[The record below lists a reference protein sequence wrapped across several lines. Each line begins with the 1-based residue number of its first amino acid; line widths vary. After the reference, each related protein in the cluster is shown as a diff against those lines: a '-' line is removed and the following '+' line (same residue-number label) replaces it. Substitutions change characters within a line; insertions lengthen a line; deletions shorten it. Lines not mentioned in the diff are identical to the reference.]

1 MQCFIVTHNG
11 ATNLKVLRMR
21 RKSLVCLFTQ
31 HDTLLPLVK
40 INFLSHFSS
49 EALLLCALSQQ
60 LFGHILFLYSC
71 IAPLVSRLQPQA
83 QLKER
88 RPYYAP
94 GSTITPQPSHPP
106 PLGNQQ
112 HCVTRQ
118 ITSQRPPTPA
128 QTLYVLALVVLQLP
142 PTQPPLD
149 PICQVETGC
158 EKWLYFS
165 TEPRGSEPEL
175 VAVYL
180 TINKTDH
187 QSQQDAL
194 QTSN

>member
-1 MQCFIVTHNG
+1 MCSVTAAVWPHTVSLLLHRSSRVMTAATGSAKG
-11 ATNLKVLRMR
+11 A
-21 RKSLVCLFTQ
+21 Q
-31 HDTLLPLVK
+31 
-40 INFLSHFSS
+40 
-49 EALLLCALSQQ
+49 ALL
-60 LFGHILFLYSC
+60 
-71 IAPLVSRLQPQA
+71 
-83 QLKER
+83 
-88 RPYYAP
+88 RPRVNNN
-94 GSTITPQPSHPP
+94 PSAFTNPP

-128 QTLYVLALVVLQLP
+128 QTLYVLALVVPQLP
-142 PTQPPLD
+142 PTKPPLD

-158 EKWLYFS
+158 EKWLCFS
-165 TEPRGSEPEL
+165 AEPRGSEPEL
-175 VAVYL
+175 IAVYL